1 MKLLRRFLRR
11 PSDAQRFRAVRLL
24 YRSIREINL
33 PEVRALRLLRQ
44 WLSPKQLAQFDAL
57 SSFDVVG
64 CQTARQYRIY
74 YSASQNVEMLD
85 EFGRS
90 VERFCFI
97 PEGCLA
103 PGDVMLAQKI
113 ALENDELA
121 ALGVANRL
129 SIYAIT
135 PTRDRRGLSANVPE
149 Q

>member
-1 MKLLRRFLRR
+1 MPKPLRRFLRK
-11 PSDAQRFRAVRLL
+11 PNDAQRFRVVRLL
-24 YRSIREINL
+24 YRSLRESNL

-44 WLSPKQLAQFDAL
+44 WLQPKQLSQFDAL

-64 CQTARQYRIY
+64 CHTARRYRIY
-74 YSASQNVEMLD
+74 YSTSQNVEMLD

-97 PEGCLA
+97 PDGDLA

-113 ALENDELA
+113 ALETDELA

-129 SIYAIT
+129 PIYSVA
-135 PTRDRRGLSANVPE
+135 PTRDRRG
-149 Q
+149 